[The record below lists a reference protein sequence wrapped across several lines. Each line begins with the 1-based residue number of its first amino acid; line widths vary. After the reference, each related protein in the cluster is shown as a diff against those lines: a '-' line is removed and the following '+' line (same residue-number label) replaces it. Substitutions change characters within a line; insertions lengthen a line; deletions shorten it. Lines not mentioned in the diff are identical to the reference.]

1 MVPIAQLRAWL
12 NAEESGAQDD
22 LLRQVESQVVDL
34 LGRYCNRYFGPPQ
47 EVTITVRRCSNGR
60 IFLPDPPVGAVAIQ
74 SRSGVGE
81 SWASYSGVTEV
92 DGSVLYFAE
101 WSDGVA
107 VAGWPSQFR
116 LTYTRGYTEVTAP
129 PALVAIV
136 LDFCRYYYKEG
147 RVLPATMGLY
157 QDRWPIPG
165 AQVALSAF
173 YRPVMAP

>member
-47 EVTITVRRCSNGR
+47 EVTITVRRCSNGQ

-81 SWASYSGVTEV
+81 SWVSYSGVTEV

-101 WSDGVA
+101 WSGGVA

-116 LTYTRGYTEVTAP
+116 LTYTRGYTELTAP

-136 LDFCRYYYKEG
+136 LDFCRYYYKDG
-147 RVLPATMGLY
+147 RTVPATLGL
-157 QDRWPIPG
+157 DPAKWPIPG